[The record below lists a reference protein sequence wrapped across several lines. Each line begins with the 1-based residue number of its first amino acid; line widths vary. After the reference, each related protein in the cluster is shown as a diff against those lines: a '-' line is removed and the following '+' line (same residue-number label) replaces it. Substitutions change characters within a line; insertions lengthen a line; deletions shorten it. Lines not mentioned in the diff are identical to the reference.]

1 MLLPFKAA
9 EESDDL
15 RVIRRAEHQQE
26 AVVLPGRLARR
37 AAKGRLLRTDAVY
50 LLDEGAGA
58 VGKGEVRVARGA
70 RVQQCLG
77 PGSHA
82 VGADKHAHRRV
93 FPRFPAQA
101 GDVLGAD
108 YLHAAL
114 LQAAGIDLV
123 VYQPPQRENAFAGR
137 VRGDLTLDR
146 RRCAGNAEAESGALR
161 DDDLPAHGVSSPR
174 AQTRSNAIRMMR
186 SYSPGASGS

>member
-1 MLLPFKAA
+1 M
-9 EESDDL
+9 
-15 RVIRRAEHQQE
+15 
-26 AVVLPGRLARR
+26 
-37 AAKGRLLRTDAVY
+37 
-50 LLDEGAGA
+50 
-58 VGKGEVRVARGA
+58 
-70 RVQQCLG
+70 QQCLG

-82 VGADKHAHRRV
+82 VGADKPAHRCV
-93 FPRFPAQA
+93 FPCFPAQA

-108 YLHAAL
+108 HLHAAL

-137 VRGDLTLDR
+137 VRGVHAHLFQTRDLVHIMDDLAVGVDLAALPCLLLGQIDR
-146 RRCAGNAEAESGALR
+146 ATHAEAESGALR
-161 DDDLPAHGVSSPR
+161 DNDLPAHGVSSPR